1 LEKKRQIVFLKR
13 LSINN
18 KAARAVF
25 KENNMSKVV
34 KRSEADEKYMWNM
47 KDMYEN
53 DGLWEDDVKEAESL
67 INGMPAYIKVMD
79 ESPKN
84 LLSLLEYDT
93 EISKKLEKIYVYANQ
108 KSHED
113 MGESKYQDMAGR
125 AQNLM
130 VKYQMQS
137 APVTPAIMKIGRKKI
152 SEYTEADNNPNGL
165 PLYKRYFELIFRKEE
180 HILDADKEE
189 LLAGVND
196 LSETPSDIFAMF
208 NNADIRFDDITDKN
222 GESHQLTYGKY
233 TAYLRS
239 KDRTLRENAFKK
251 LYEKYGNYRNTL
263 AAAYRGN
270 LKQHNFYA
278 KVRKYDSGMQYS
290 LSDANIPVRVYNSLI
305 DATHENIG
313 LLHRYI
319 SLRKKVM
326 DVSELHMYDLYVP
339 MVSDVNMNIDYEE
352 AKQIVIKGLA
362 PLGEDYINELK
373 GGLSGGWIDVYEN
386 EGKRTGAYSW
396 GAYGTHPYV
405 LLNHQNDLNSV
416 FTLAHEMGHALHTY
430 YSDANQ
436 PYIYA
441 GYKIFVAEVASTCNE
456 ALLVNYLI
464 KNSKS
469 ENEKKYLINYFLEQF
484 RTTFFRQTM
493 FAEFEKITHEKC
505 AAGQTLTADVLCG
518 IYKELNAFYFGE
530 DAVIDDEIA
539 LEWAR
544 IPHFYTPFYVYQY
557 ATGFAAAVSISSA
570 ILSGNEDV
578 LLGYR
583 TFLKSGGSLDPIDL
597 LKLCGV
603 DMLTPEPVNEAM
615 KVFES
620 LLNQFSE

>member
-1 LEKKRQIVFLKR
+1 
-13 LSINN
+13 
-18 KAARAVF
+18 
-25 KENNMSKVV
+25 MSKVV

-79 ESPKN
+79 ESPKK

-222 GESHQLTYGKY
+222 GESHQLTHGKY

-239 KDRTLRENAFKK
+239 KDRTLRENAFKE

-339 MVSDVNMNIDYEE
+339 MVSDFNMNIDYEE

-505 AAGQTLTADVLCG
+505 AAGQTLTADVLCE

>member
-1 LEKKRQIVFLKR
+1 
-13 LSINN
+13 
-18 KAARAVF
+18 
-25 KENNMSKVV
+25 MSKVV

-79 ESPKN
+79 ESPKK

-130 VKYQMQS
+130 VKYQMQN

-222 GESHQLTYGKY
+222 GESHQLTHGKY

-583 TFLKSGGSLDPIDL
+583 TFLKNGGSLDPIDL

>member
-1 LEKKRQIVFLKR
+1 
-13 LSINN
+13 
-18 KAARAVF
+18 
-25 KENNMSKVV
+25 MSKVV

-53 DGLWEDDVKEAESL
+53 DGLWEDDVKEAEAL

-79 ESPKN
+79 ESPKK

-222 GESHQLTYGKY
+222 GESHQLTHGKY

-239 KDRTLRENAFKK
+239 KDRTLRENAFKE

-603 DMLTPEPVNEAM
+603 DILTPEPVNEAM

>member
-1 LEKKRQIVFLKR
+1 MKR

-79 ESPKN
+79 ESPKK

-152 SEYTEADNNPNGL
+152 SEYTKADNNPNGL

-222 GESHQLTYGKY
+222 GESHQLTHGKY

-239 KDRTLRENAFKK
+239 KDRTLRENAFKE

-362 PLGEDYINELK
+362 PLEEDYINELK

>member
-1 LEKKRQIVFLKR
+1 
-13 LSINN
+13 
-18 KAARAVF
+18 
-25 KENNMSKVV
+25 MSKVV

-67 INGMPAYIKVMD
+67 INGMPAYIEVMD
-79 ESPKN
+79 ESPKK

-152 SEYTEADNNPNGL
+152 TEYTEADNNPNGL

-222 GESHQLTYGKY
+222 GESHQLTHGKY

>member
-1 LEKKRQIVFLKR
+1 
-13 LSINN
+13 
-18 KAARAVF
+18 
-25 KENNMSKVV
+25 MSKVV

-222 GESHQLTYGKY
+222 GESHQLTHGKY

-239 KDRTLRENAFKK
+239 KDRTLRENAFKE

>member
-1 LEKKRQIVFLKR
+1 
-13 LSINN
+13 
-18 KAARAVF
+18 
-25 KENNMSKVV
+25 MSKVV

-79 ESPKN
+79 ESPKK

-152 SEYTEADNNPNGL
+152 SEYTKADNNPNGL

-222 GESHQLTYGKY
+222 GESHQLTHGKY

-239 KDRTLRENAFKK
+239 KDRTLRENAFKE

-362 PLGEDYINELK
+362 PLEEDYINELK

>member
-1 LEKKRQIVFLKR
+1 
-13 LSINN
+13 
-18 KAARAVF
+18 
-25 KENNMSKVV
+25 MSKVV

>member
-1 LEKKRQIVFLKR
+1 MKR

-47 KDMYEN
+47 KDMYED
-53 DGLWEDDVKEAESL
+53 DGLWEDDVKEAEAL
-67 INGMPAYIKVMD
+67 INGMPAYIEVMD

-137 APVTPAIMKIGRKKI
+137 APVTPAIMKMGRKKI

-222 GESHQLTYGKY
+222 GESHRLTHGKY

-239 KDRTLRENAFKK
+239 KDRTLRENAFKE

-319 SLRKKVM
+319 SLRKKAM

>member
-1 LEKKRQIVFLKR
+1 
-13 LSINN
+13 
-18 KAARAVF
+18 
-25 KENNMSKVV
+25 MSKVV

-53 DGLWEDDVKEAESL
+53 DGLWEDDVKEAESP
-67 INGMPAYIKVMD
+67 INGMPAYVKVMD

>member
-1 LEKKRQIVFLKR
+1 
-13 LSINN
+13 
-18 KAARAVF
+18 
-25 KENNMSKVV
+25 MSKVV

-53 DGLWEDDVKEAESL
+53 DGLWEDDVKEAEAL
-67 INGMPAYIKVMD
+67 INEMPAYIEVMD
-79 ESPKN
+79 ESPNK

-137 APVTPAIMKIGRKKI
+137 APVTPAIMKMGRKKI

-208 NNADIRFDDITDKN
+208 NNADIRFADITDKN
-222 GESHQLTYGKY
+222 GESHQLTHGKY

-239 KDRTLRENAFKK
+239 KDRTLRENAFKE
-251 LYEKYGNYRNTL
+251 LYEEYGNYRNTL

-326 DVSELHMYDLYVP
+326 EVSELHMYDLYVP

-620 LLNQFSE
+620 LINQFSE

>member
-1 LEKKRQIVFLKR
+1 
-13 LSINN
+13 
-18 KAARAVF
+18 
-25 KENNMSKVV
+25 MSKVV

-339 MVSDVNMNIDYEE
+339 MVSDVNMNIDYEV

>member
-1 LEKKRQIVFLKR
+1 
-13 LSINN
+13 
-18 KAARAVF
+18 
-25 KENNMSKVV
+25 MSKVV

-67 INGMPAYIKVMD
+67 INGMPAYIEVMD
-79 ESPKN
+79 ESPKK

-222 GESHQLTYGKY
+222 GESHQLTHGKY

>member
-1 LEKKRQIVFLKR
+1 
-13 LSINN
+13 
-18 KAARAVF
+18 
-25 KENNMSKVV
+25 MSKVV

-67 INGMPAYIKVMD
+67 INGMPAYIEVMD
-79 ESPKN
+79 ESPKK

-152 SEYTEADNNPNGL
+152 TEYTEADNNPNGL

-222 GESHQLTYGKY
+222 GESHQLTHGKY

-339 MVSDVNMNIDYEE
+339 MVSDINMNIDYEE

>member
-1 LEKKRQIVFLKR
+1 
-13 LSINN
+13 
-18 KAARAVF
+18 
-25 KENNMSKVV
+25 MSKVV

-196 LSETPSDIFAMF
+196 LSETPSDTFAMF

>member
-1 LEKKRQIVFLKR
+1 
-13 LSINN
+13 
-18 KAARAVF
+18 
-25 KENNMSKVV
+25 MSKVV

-79 ESPKN
+79 ESPKK

-125 AQNLM
+125 TQNLM

-152 SEYTEADNNPNGL
+152 SEYTKADNNPNGL

-222 GESHQLTYGKY
+222 GESHQLTHGKY

-239 KDRTLRENAFKK
+239 KDRTLRENAFKE

-362 PLGEDYINELK
+362 PLEEDYINELK

-493 FAEFEKITHEKC
+493 FAEFEKITHE
-505 AAGQTLTADVLCG
+505 
-518 IYKELNAFYFGE
+518 NALPDRRLQRMFCVEYIKSLMRF
-530 DAVIDDEIA
+530 
-539 LEWAR
+539 
-544 IPHFYTPFYVYQY
+544 
-557 ATGFAAAVSISSA
+557 
-570 ILSGNEDV
+570 ILV
-578 LLGYR
+578 KMRLLMMR
-583 TFLKSGGSLDPIDL
+583 
-597 LKLCGV
+597 
-603 DMLTPEPVNEAM
+603 
-615 KVFES
+615 
-620 LLNQFSE
+620 

>member
-1 LEKKRQIVFLKR
+1 
-13 LSINN
+13 
-18 KAARAVF
+18 
-25 KENNMSKVV
+25 MSKVV

-79 ESPKN
+79 ESPKK

-125 AQNLM
+125 TQNLM

-152 SEYTEADNNPNGL
+152 SEYTKADNNPNGL

-222 GESHQLTYGKY
+222 GESHQLTHGKY

-239 KDRTLRENAFKK
+239 KDRTLRENAFKE

-362 PLGEDYINELK
+362 PLEEDYINELK

>member
-1 LEKKRQIVFLKR
+1 MKR
-13 LSINN
+13 LCINN

-53 DGLWEDDVKEAESL
+53 DGLWEDDVKEAEAL
-67 INGMPAYIKVMD
+67 INEMPAYIEVMD
-79 ESPKN
+79 ESPNK

-137 APVTPAIMKIGRKKI
+137 APVTPAIMKMGRKKI

-208 NNADIRFDDITDKN
+208 NNADIRFADITDKN
-222 GESHQLTYGKY
+222 GESHQLTHGKY

-239 KDRTLRENAFKK
+239 KDRTLRENAFKE
-251 LYEKYGNYRNTL
+251 LYEEYGNYRNTL

>member
-1 LEKKRQIVFLKR
+1 MKR

-222 GESHQLTYGKY
+222 GESHQLTHGKY
-233 TAYLRS
+233 TVYLRS

>member
-1 LEKKRQIVFLKR
+1 
-13 LSINN
+13 
-18 KAARAVF
+18 
-25 KENNMSKVV
+25 MSKVV

-53 DGLWEDDVKEAESL
+53 DGLWEDDVKEAEAL
-67 INGMPAYIKVMD
+67 INGMPAYIEVMD
-79 ESPKN
+79 ESPKK

-137 APVTPAIMKIGRKKI
+137 APVIPAIMKMGRKKI

-222 GESHQLTYGKY
+222 GESHQLTHGKY

-239 KDRTLRENAFKK
+239 KDRTLRENAFKE

-339 MVSDVNMNIDYEE
+339 MVSDVNMSIDYEE

-373 GGLSGGWIDVYEN
+373 DGLSGGWIDVYEN

-505 AAGQTLTADVLCG
+505 AAGQTLTADVLCE

-570 ILSGNEDV
+570 IFSGNEDV

>member
-1 LEKKRQIVFLKR
+1 
-13 LSINN
+13 
-18 KAARAVF
+18 
-25 KENNMSKVV
+25 MSKVV

-222 GESHQLTYGKY
+222 GESHQLTHGKY

-239 KDRTLRENAFKK
+239 KDRTLRENAFKE

-603 DMLTPEPVNEAM
+603 DILTPEPVNEAM

>member
-1 LEKKRQIVFLKR
+1 MKR

-47 KDMYEN
+47 KEMYEN

-67 INGMPAYIKVMD
+67 INGMPAYIEVMD
-79 ESPKN
+79 ESPKK

-152 SEYTEADNNPNGL
+152 TEYTEADNNPNGL

-222 GESHQLTYGKY
+222 GESHQLTHGKY

>member
-1 LEKKRQIVFLKR
+1 
-13 LSINN
+13 
-18 KAARAVF
+18 
-25 KENNMSKVV
+25 MSKVV

-222 GESHQLTYGKY
+222 GESHQLTHGKY

>member
-1 LEKKRQIVFLKR
+1 MKR

-53 DGLWEDDVKEAESL
+53 DGLWEDDVKEAEAL

-79 ESPKN
+79 ESPKK

-222 GESHQLTYGKY
+222 GESHQLTHGKY

-239 KDRTLRENAFKK
+239 KDRTLRENAFKE

-603 DMLTPEPVNEAM
+603 DILTPEPVNEAM

>member
-1 LEKKRQIVFLKR
+1 
-13 LSINN
+13 
-18 KAARAVF
+18 
-25 KENNMSKVV
+25 MSKVV

-79 ESPKN
+79 ESPKK

-222 GESHQLTYGKY
+222 GESHQLTHGKY

-239 KDRTLRENAFKK
+239 KDRTLRENAFKE

-305 DATHENIG
+305 NATHENIG

>member
-1 LEKKRQIVFLKR
+1 MKR

-222 GESHQLTYGKY
+222 GESHQLTHGKY

-239 KDRTLRENAFKK
+239 KDRTLRENAFKE
-251 LYEKYGNYRNTL
+251 LYEKYGNYRNAL

>member
-1 LEKKRQIVFLKR
+1 
-13 LSINN
+13 
-18 KAARAVF
+18 
-25 KENNMSKVV
+25 MSKTV
-34 KRSEADEKYMWNM
+34 KRSEADKKYMWNM

-53 DGLWEDDVKEAESL
+53 DGLWEDDVKEAEAL
-67 INGMPAYIKVMD
+67 INGMPAYIEVMD
-79 ESPKN
+79 ESPKK

-93 EISKKLEKIYVYANQ
+93 KISKKLEKIYVYANQ

-137 APVTPAIMKIGRKKI
+137 APVTPAVMKMGRKKI
-152 SEYTEADNNPNGL
+152 CEYTEADDNPNGL
-165 PLYKRYFELIFRKEE
+165 PLYKRYFEVIFRKEE

-222 GESHQLTYGKY
+222 DESHQLTHGKY

-239 KDRTLRENAFKK
+239 KDRTLRENAFKE

>member
-1 LEKKRQIVFLKR
+1 
-13 LSINN
+13 
-18 KAARAVF
+18 
-25 KENNMSKVV
+25 MSKVV

-79 ESPKN
+79 ESPKK

-222 GESHQLTYGKY
+222 GESHQLTHGKY

>member
-1 LEKKRQIVFLKR
+1 
-13 LSINN
+13 
-18 KAARAVF
+18 
-25 KENNMSKVV
+25 MSKVV

-79 ESPKN
+79 ESPKK

-222 GESHQLTYGKY
+222 DESHQLTHGKY

-239 KDRTLRENAFKK
+239 KDRTLRENAFKE

>member
-1 LEKKRQIVFLKR
+1 MKR

-79 ESPKN
+79 ESPKK

-222 GESHQLTYGKY
+222 GESHQLTHGKY

-239 KDRTLRENAFKK
+239 KDRTLRENAFKE

-505 AAGQTLTADVLCG
+505 AAGQMLTADVLCG

>member
-1 LEKKRQIVFLKR
+1 
-13 LSINN
+13 
-18 KAARAVF
+18 
-25 KENNMSKVV
+25 MSKVV

-79 ESPKN
+79 ESPKK

-222 GESHQLTYGKY
+222 GESHQLTHGKY

-239 KDRTLRENAFKK
+239 KDRTLRENAFKE

-305 DATHENIG
+305 EC
-313 LLHRYI
+313 
-319 SLRKKVM
+319 
-326 DVSELHMYDLYVP
+326 
-339 MVSDVNMNIDYEE
+339 
-352 AKQIVIKGLA
+352 
-362 PLGEDYINELK
+362 
-373 GGLSGGWIDVYEN
+373 
-386 EGKRTGAYSW
+386 
-396 GAYGTHPYV
+396 HP
-405 LLNHQNDLNSV
+405 
-416 FTLAHEMGHALHTY
+416 
-430 YSDANQ
+430 
-436 PYIYA
+436 
-441 GYKIFVAEVASTCNE
+441 
-456 ALLVNYLI
+456 
-464 KNSKS
+464 
-469 ENEKKYLINYFLEQF
+469 
-484 RTTFFRQTM
+484 
-493 FAEFEKITHEKC
+493 
-505 AAGQTLTADVLCG
+505 
-518 IYKELNAFYFGE
+518 
-530 DAVIDDEIA
+530 
-539 LEWAR
+539 
-544 IPHFYTPFYVYQY
+544 
-557 ATGFAAAVSISSA
+557 
-570 ILSGNEDV
+570 
-578 LLGYR
+578 
-583 TFLKSGGSLDPIDL
+583 
-597 LKLCGV
+597 
-603 DMLTPEPVNEAM
+603 
-615 KVFES
+615 
-620 LLNQFSE
+620 

>member
-1 LEKKRQIVFLKR
+1 MKR

>member
-1 LEKKRQIVFLKR
+1 
-13 LSINN
+13 
-18 KAARAVF
+18 
-25 KENNMSKVV
+25 MSKVV

-47 KDMYEN
+47 KDMYED
-53 DGLWEDDVKEAESL
+53 DGLWEDDVKEAEAL
-67 INGMPAYIKVMD
+67 INGMPAYIEVMD

-137 APVTPAIMKIGRKKI
+137 APVTPAIMKMGRKKI

-222 GESHQLTYGKY
+222 GESHRLTHGKY

-239 KDRTLRENAFKK
+239 KDRTLRENAFKE

-319 SLRKKVM
+319 SLRKKAM

>member
-1 LEKKRQIVFLKR
+1 
-13 LSINN
+13 
-18 KAARAVF
+18 
-25 KENNMSKVV
+25 MSKVV

-222 GESHQLTYGKY
+222 GESHQLTHGKY

-239 KDRTLRENAFKK
+239 KDRTLRENAFKE
-251 LYEKYGNYRNTL
+251 LYEKYGNYRNAL

>member
-1 LEKKRQIVFLKR
+1 LKR

-67 INGMPAYIKVMD
+67 INGMPAYIEVMD
-79 ESPKN
+79 ESPKK

-152 SEYTEADNNPNGL
+152 TEYTEADNNPNGL

-222 GESHQLTYGKY
+222 GESHQLTHGKY

>member
-1 LEKKRQIVFLKR
+1 
-13 LSINN
+13 
-18 KAARAVF
+18 
-25 KENNMSKVV
+25 MSKVV

-79 ESPKN
+79 ESPKK

-113 MGESKYQDMAGR
+113 MGESKYQDMVGR

-222 GESHQLTYGKY
+222 GESHQLTHGKY